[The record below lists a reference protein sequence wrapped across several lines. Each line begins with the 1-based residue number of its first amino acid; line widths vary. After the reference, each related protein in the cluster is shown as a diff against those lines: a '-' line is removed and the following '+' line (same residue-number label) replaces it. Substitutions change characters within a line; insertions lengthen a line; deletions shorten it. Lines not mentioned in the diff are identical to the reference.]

1 MYRQWLAHLYS
12 PTELRSTEGIP
23 MIIRRVVTGTVAAA
37 VIGGSGVA
45 LAPNALPCPGSAV
58 SRRRRRSG
66 VEQLGLRQRVFRP
79 YASSTLQ
86 FFNDFNDAVRA
97 EIRAGC

>member
-1 MYRQWLAHLYS
+1 M
-12 PTELRSTEGIP
+12 

-37 VIGGSGVA
+37 VIGGGGVA
-45 LAPNALPCPGSAV
+45 LAPNAFALPRQCG
-58 SRRRRRSG
+58 
-66 VEQLGLRQRVFRP
+66 QLAATADQAWNNWTYANAYFGP

-86 FFNDFNDAVRA
+86 FFNEYNDAVRA